1 VSDDRPQQTSAQ
13 REYQDYAATGGGEQP
28 SDREPDVLLDVPVL
42 NVGAI
47 NLEVRGLRAHV
58 AVLAELANFVNL
70 SCLNDS
76 HKGREVFSEVRVA
89 PVQYLL
95 PPLHRTGAMGT
106 LAHLS

>member
-89 PVQYLL
+89 PVQYIATSL
-95 PPLHRTGAMGT
+95 T
-106 LAHLS
+106 SS